1 MVARIRKNKNNDFI
15 VIDLSS
21 KNIYTINKKY
31 VYLALWIG
39 MLPRWLLVQRHQMTN
54 WMKQE
59 LTRQSYLNLLVY
71 SEYRHVMFKVFD
83 EKDNRNYL

>member
-1 MVARIRKNKNNDFI
+1 MVARIRENKNNDFI
-15 VIDLSS
+15 VIDLFS
-21 KNIYTINKKY
+21 KNIDTINKKY

-39 MLPRWLLVQRHQMTN
+39 MLTGWLLVQRHQMTN
-54 WMKQE
+54 WMTQE

-83 EKDNRNYL
+83 KKDNRNYL